1 MRFRIL
7 LLLLFSVFLTSSQIL
22 AQLYTFK
29 NYNYKDGQNITNFTC
44 FAQTRD
50 GLLWFGSYNSG
61 VVNFNGKKFTDI
73 PFKKSSNK
81 HHITSITRSD
91 NDVIYCSSKYN
102 GFYKLQGTQ
111 FELFYK
117 NQRNVGNYLG
127 IYPFGKSI
135 LLICEKSILISQNG
149 KIVNRENIRSTNK
162 KIKISQ
168 FIQAPDGAI
177 VLTDKGGYFISSADN
192 KITQLHKY
200 LSISEKT
207 LSTLKFGHATKQ
219 KVIFFSQELNKKLE
233 VLYSTKGKIWSKI
246 EQNLLSPLPKN
257 EQITASTFDAK
268 HNRFLFIS
276 QQGTIYYFAN
286 EHFGTITQNCTEKL
300 VNCNNIMTDI
310 YGDLWVSSSLK
321 GIYKV
326 SLEPFTKIELNPVY
340 QNSLVSL
347 IFQSKKGQ
355 TFISNESGQTN
366 ISQKNSS
373 DFTVFNFNSTSACE
387 LGENIYLGTSEGL
400 KTYNSTTNILSPINI
415 EEIKNK
421 KIQFVFSD
429 DHTIWMGIR
438 GEGLYRYNP
447 ITHKTTVCQN
457 LYSTF
462 PRDFYTAQK
471 TYDGKLILFGS
482 KNGIHQFNSKIKTFT
497 HIDDFP
503 KELGTYS
510 GLSTIDIYG
519 TRWFTLEKGL
529 VGFTKNNRRKIIQ
542 DIKKLVTT
550 NFHTLNSD
558 QHGNLIVG
566 TNLGI
571 TVLKLN
577 KNGTVLSSNTY
588 NSKSGFTGYET
599 RIGTQYQTGN
609 NIYVGT
615 IEGIYLIN
623 TNVLK
628 NLPRPSKPTLVRF
641 YENDK
646 ISAKKQNFNE
656 ITFHV
661 NNPKID
667 NIQYRYRLVGVSN
680 IWSESTSD
688 TSVIYSD
695 LASGSYLFEVKAT
708 FDGNHFSNVS
718 AINLQVINTFWTS
731 NIFIIS
737 IIILFALLNIYLLNK
752 IKSFDTKTIFSNK
765 DNTIT
770 TKLIPRII
778 LIAAIINS
786 VSHFSGYMLDKSIPV
801 YTSLLL
807 LSIGAI
813 VFIYILSIFTTKQ
826 NNGLATKT
834 LLIIG
839 FSILLLQNFTELYL
853 SSLHPYFIIIIGVLS
868 TLIPF
873 IFGKLRSSIIFSICI
888 LLLSCL
894 CFIFPTDVHF
904 NKYLFITIMI
914 LIVCLSIFT
923 TYLRHDS
930 ISKLLFI
937 SGVINKGNVL
947 TVAINEFNQ
956 ITYVSE
962 NIAYFFKAHHE
973 EILNKNISILSNYLP
988 LDSESDF
995 YTVAK
1000 FQDGKKYLIPMTS
1013 IKNEIIWIE
1022 WSCKIF
1028 SSDVKVILGQDV
1040 TKKMELETTFELL
1053 VQNAED
1059 FIYQCNLNGNFV
1071 FLNKQSISRVGY
1083 SKKELIGKNSKI
1095 IIAEKDQE
1103 EVEMLYKNHFVS
1115 GQDSSYFEFPIITK
1129 SGEKI
1134 WLGQHTTS
1142 LYEPG
1147 STSKIRGFLAVARDI
1162 TEKRKQQKI
1171 IEEQQRDITSSI
1183 HYAKRIQLNLL
1194 PNRNQFD
1201 KSFEESAVFFKPK
1214 DIVSGDFYWME
1225 KINHFTI
1232 FALGDCTGHGVPGS
1246 FMTLLGINLLNSIV
1260 LENQTTSPREILNQL
1275 DEKLRKVLPRG
1286 LGDNKVNDGMEITV
1300 CSFNH
1305 ETNQL
1310 IYACA
1315 GSRFIIYKDG
1325 VFTVCK
1331 INNKHIGDSRDSFV
1345 NGYDEQSLILNKDDI
1360 VYLLTDGFQDQFGG
1374 ERNKK
1379 FNFKRILTILEA
1391 NIDQSLEDQRN
1402 RLEIEFSDWK
1412 GDYEQT
1418 DDVAFIALKG
1428 LTT

>member
-7 LLLLFSVFLTSSQIL
+7 LLLLFSVFLTSSHIL

-29 NYNYKDGQNITNFTC
+29 NYNHKNGLNITNFTSLI
-44 FAQTRD
+44 QTRD
-50 GLLWFGSYNSG
+50 GQLWFGSYNSG
-61 VVNFNGKKFTDI
+61 VLNFDGDKFKEISFKNSTGKH
-73 PFKKSSNK
+73 S
-81 HHITSITRSD
+81 ITSLTKSE
-91 NDVIYCSSKYN
+91 NDAIYCSSRYN
-102 GFYKLQGTQ
+102 GFYKLKGNQ

-117 NQRNVGNYLG
+117 NQRDVGNYLG
-127 IYPFGKSI
+127 VYPFGSSI
-135 LLICEKSILISQNG
+135 VLICEKSILISRNG
-149 KIVNRENIRSTNK
+149 KIVNHQNIRSANK
-162 KIKISQ
+162 KIKKSQ

-192 KITQLHKY
+192 KIIKLDEY

-207 LSTLKFGHATKQ
+207 LSQLKFGYSAKQ
-219 KVIFFSQELNKKLE
+219 KIVFFSESLDKKLE
-233 VLYSTKGKIWSKI
+233 ILYSSKAKIWSKI
-246 EQNLLSPLPKN
+246 EENLISPLQKN
-257 EQITASTFDAK
+257 EQITASTFDTK
-268 HNRFLFIS
+268 QNRMLFIS
-276 QQGTIYYFAN
+276 QQGNIYCFVKG
-286 EHFGTITQNCTEKL
+286 HFSTITQNCTEKL
-300 VNCNNIMTDI
+300 ANCNNIITDI
-310 YGDLWVSSSLK
+310 YGDLWISSSLK

-326 SLEPFTKIELNPVY
+326 SLEPFTKMELNPVY

-373 DFTVFNFNSTSACE
+373 DFAVFNFNSTSACE

-400 KTYNSTTNILSPINI
+400 KTYNSTTNILSQINI

-429 DHTIWMGIR
+429 DHTIWMGIL

-447 ITHKTTVCQN
+447 ITKKTTVCQN

-482 KNGIHQFNSKIKTFT
+482 KNGIHQFNSKTKTFT

-503 KELGTYS
+503 KELGAYS

-542 DIKKLVTT
+542 DINKLGST

-558 QHGNLIVG
+558 QHGNLIIG

-577 KNGTVLSSNTY
+577 KNGTVLSANTY

-623 TNVLK
+623 TNVLQ
-628 NLPRPSKPTLVRF
+628 NLPKPSKPALVRF

-737 IIILFALLNIYLLNK
+737 IIILFALLNIFLLNK

-778 LIAAIINS
+778 LIAAVINS
-786 VSHFSGYMLDKSIPV
+786 VSHLSGYMLDKSIPV
-801 YTSLLL
+801 YSSLLL
-807 LSIGAI
+807 LSITAI
-813 VFIYILSIFTTKQ
+813 VVVYILSILTTSR
-826 NNGLATKT
+826 NNGSATKT

-888 LLLSCL
+888 LLLSCV

-904 NKYLFITIMI
+904 NKYLFITLMI
-914 LIVCLSIFT
+914 LIVCLTIFT

-947 TVAINEFNQ
+947 TVAFNEFNQ

-962 NIAYFFKAHHE
+962 NIADFFKTHHE
-973 EILNKNISILSNYLP
+973 EILNKSISILSNYLP
-988 LDSESDF
+988 IDNESDF

-1071 FLNKQSISRVGY
+1071 FLNKQSISRIGY
-1083 SKKELIGKNSKI
+1083 AKKELIGKNSKI

-1103 EVEMLYKNHFVS
+1103 EVEMLYKNHFAS
-1115 GQDSSYFEFPIITK
+1115 GQDSSYFEFPVITK

-1134 WLGQHTTS
+1134 WLGQHTTT

-1147 STSKIRGFLAVARDI
+1147 SKSKIRGFLAVARDI

-1171 IEEQQRDITSSI
+1171 IEEQQRNITSSI

-1194 PNRNQFD
+1194 PNSNQFD

-1225 KINHFTI
+1225 KINQFTI

-1260 LENQTTSPREILNQL
+1260 LENQITSPGEILNQL
-1275 DEKLRKVLPRG
+1275 DEKLIKVLPRG
-1286 LGDNKVNDGMEITV
+1286 IGDNKVNDGMEISV

-1305 ETNQL
+1305 ETNEL

-1331 INNKHIGDSRDSFV
+1331 INNKHIGDYRDSFI
-1345 NGYDEQSLILNKDDI
+1345 NGYDEQSLIINKDDI

-1391 NIDQSLEDQRN
+1391 NIDQSLEYQKN
-1402 RLEIEFSDWK
+1402 KLEIEFSDWK

-1418 DDVAFIALKG
+1418 DDLAFIALKG
-1428 LTT
+1428 LTK